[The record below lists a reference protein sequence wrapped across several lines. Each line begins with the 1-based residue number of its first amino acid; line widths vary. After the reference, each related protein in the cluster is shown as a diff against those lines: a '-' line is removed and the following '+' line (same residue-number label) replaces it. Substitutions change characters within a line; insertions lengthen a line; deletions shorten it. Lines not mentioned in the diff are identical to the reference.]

1 MRGKG
6 GGVHHNGLRTAVLL
20 GALSALILALG
31 AWLGGNAGVQIAI
44 IVALLTNGIA
54 YFFSDRIALSAMR
67 ARPVSEVEQP
77 TLYRIV
83 RELSTQARQPMPR
96 LYLSPTMQPNAFATG
111 RNPRNAAVCVTHGL
125 LAMLNERE
133 LRGVIAHELSHVYNR
148 DILISSVAGAL
159 ATIITYFSYIAVFF
173 GGSSDD
179 DDGPGLLG
187 ALLMMILGPVAATMI
202 QLAIS
207 RAREYQAD
215 ESGALLTG
223 DPLGLAS
230 ALRKIEMGTRRI
242 PLPEDTRLASASHM
256 MIANPFR
263 GVGIGRLF
271 STHPST
277 AERVA
282 RLERMA
288 GYRR

>member
-1 MRGKG
+1 M
-6 GGVHHNGLRTAVLL
+6 HHNGLRTAVLL

-31 AWLGGNAGVQIAI
+31 AWLGGGSGVQIAI
-44 IVALLTNGIA
+44 VVALLANGIA
-54 YFFSDRIALSAMR
+54 YFFSDQIALSAMR

-96 LYLSPTMQPNAFATG
+96 LYISPTMQPNAFATG
-111 RNPRNAAVCVTHGL
+111 RNPRNAAVCVTHGIVG
-125 LAMLNERE
+125 MLDERE

-159 ATIITYFSYIAVFF
+159 ATIITYFGYIAVFF

-187 ALLMMILGPVAATMI
+187 GLLMMILGPVAAGMI
-202 QLAIS
+202 QMAIS
-207 RAREYQAD
+207 RSREYQAD
-215 ESGALLTG
+215 ESGARLTG
-223 DPLGLAS
+223 DPLALAS
-230 ALRKIEMGTRRI
+230 ALRKIELGTRRI
-242 PLPEDTRLASASHM
+242 PLPEDGRIASASHL

-271 STHPST
+271 STHPPT
-277 AERVA
+277 ADRVA